1 MLQMGG
7 IADLVF
13 PLYGELIRLEGKY
26 IKQSPFNHGLK
37 FYTFSSEP
45 QALLRE
51 PPNFLGLSFLRNKPA
66 FATRTLRGKR
76 GATGIV
82 A

>member
-26 IKQSPFNHGLK
+26 IKQSPFNHNLK

-45 QALLRE
+45 QVPALVR
-51 PPNFLGLSFLRNKPA
+51 PGMA
-66 FATRTLRGKR
+66 G
-76 GATGIV
+76 
-82 A
+82 